1 MKTRFMVLSAALAVA
16 SVLAGCGSDD
26 SPSVS
31 EAKEDFCKAVA
42 EVAQDE
48 AALADLNATSTVGD
62 AQAAVANL
70 QDGVDAA
77 KSPPREEV
85 GQAEADALQSAY
97 DGLQSAVD
105 DVSDSD
111 TLAEAAA
118 TVIKAHDTFTAQW
131 DAITSK
137 NCGGAAGLHDR
148 DDRMT
153 PKTIQ
158 GGRTD
163 E

>member
-16 SVLAGCGSDD
+16 SVLAACGSDD

-48 AALADLNATSTVGD
+48 AALADLNATSTVDD

-77 KSPPREEV
+77 KSAARRSGRRKPTHCSRPTTDCRAPSTTSPTPTLSPR
-85 GQAEADALQSAY
+85 Q
-97 DGLQSAVD
+97 
-105 DVSDSD
+105 
-111 TLAEAAA
+111 
-118 TVIKAHDTFTAQW
+118 
-131 DAITSK
+131 
-137 NCGGAAGLHDR
+137 R
-148 DDRMT
+148 PR
-153 PKTIQ
+153 
-158 GGRTD
+158 
-163 E
+163 